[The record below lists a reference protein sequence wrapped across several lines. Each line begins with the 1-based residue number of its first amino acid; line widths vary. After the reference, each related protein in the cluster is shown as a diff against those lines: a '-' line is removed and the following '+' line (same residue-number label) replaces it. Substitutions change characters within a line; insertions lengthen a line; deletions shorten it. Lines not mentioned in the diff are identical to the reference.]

1 MMYCMLLLTKERD
14 VEMLKTLIK
23 SLFCLSIL
31 LTAATTGVYAETEQ
45 NNACLAD
52 QSCGE
57 AILAAFVVEDYKA
70 AITETKFYNVNNEEV
85 LSVQMSY
92 STDKFQE
99 KIHLPV
105 GKYHI
110 KTSVIGLENGH
121 NSSSSEK
128 LYTFDIYGNIEVK
141 EGETASFRTF
151 VGNEDLMYKY
161 GWIVNFPFANKP
173 EDYGG
178 VYDLNMLKTLE
189 NKYANEVLGKPMK
202 EKYKQ
207 ENKEEQKVIEAEK
220 ETNGN
225 KYSSFVK
232 FVFIPVVIVGIVY
245 IGFRESD
252 RLKRII
258 RKD

>member
-1 MMYCMLLLTKERD
+1 MKF
-14 VEMLKTLIK
+14 IK
-23 SLFCLSIL
+23 IL
-31 LTAATTGVYAETEQ
+31 LTIVAIIGLAFVPQTSYAEEA
-45 NNACLAD
+45 NNACVAG
-52 QSCGE
+52 SPCGE
-57 AILAAFVVEDYKA
+57 AILAGFIVEDYKD
-70 AITETKFYNVNNEEV
+70 AIIETKFYDVNESEV

-121 NSSSSEK
+121 NNSSSEK

-141 EGETASFRTF
+141 DNEVASFRTF

-232 FVFIPVVIVGIVY
+232 FVFIPVVIIGIVY
-245 IGFRESD
+245 IGFREAD

>member
-1 MMYCMLLLTKERD
+1 MKF
-14 VEMLKTLIK
+14 IK
-23 SLFCLSIL
+23 IL
-31 LTAATTGVYAETEQ
+31 LTIVAIIGLALIPQASYAEEA
-45 NNACLAD
+45 NNACVAG
-52 QSCGE
+52 SPCGE
-57 AILAAFVVEDYKA
+57 AILAGFVVEDYKD
-70 AITETKFYNVNNEEV
+70 AIIETKFYDVNENEV

-110 KTSVIGLENGH
+110 KTSVISLENGH
-121 NSSSSEK
+121 NNSSSEK

-141 EGETASFRTF
+141 DNEVASFRTF

-207 ENKEEQKVIEAEK
+207 ENKEEPKLIEAEE
-220 ETNGN
+220 ETNEN

-232 FVFIPVVIVGIVY
+232 FVFIPIAIIGVIY
-245 IGFRESD
+245 IGIKEVG
-252 RLKRII
+252 RIKKI
-258 RKD
+258 

>member
-1 MMYCMLLLTKERD
+1 MK
-14 VEMLKTLIK
+14 
-23 SLFCLSIL
+23 LFKIL
-31 LTAATTGVYAETEQ
+31 LTTVAIIGLALIPQASYAEEA
-45 NNACLAD
+45 NSACVAG
-52 QSCGE
+52 SPCGE
-57 AILAAFVVEDYKA
+57 AILAGFVVEDYKD
-70 AITETKFYNVNNEEV
+70 AIIETKFYDANENEI

-121 NSSSSEK
+121 SNSSSEK
-128 LYTFDIYGNIEVK
+128 LYTFDIYGNIDVKDNEV
-141 EGETASFRTF
+141 ASFRTF

-220 ETNGN
+220 ETSGN

-232 FVFIPVVIVGIVY
+232 FVFIPVVIVGILY
-245 IGFRESD
+245 IGFREAD
-252 RLKRII
+252 RLKRIVK
-258 RKD
+258 KD

>member
-1 MMYCMLLLTKERD
+1 MLLLTKERD

-45 NNACLAD
+45 NNTCLAD

-92 STDKFQE
+92 EKDKFKE
-99 KIHLPV
+99 KVSLPI

-110 KTSVIGLENGH
+110 KTSVIGVDVNIH
-121 NSSSSEK
+121 QEK
-128 LYTFDIYGNIEVK
+128 KDDLFTFDIFGDVEVK

-220 ETNGN
+220 ETSEN

-232 FVFIPVVIVGIVY
+232 FIFIPVVVVGILY
-245 IGFRESD
+245 IGFREAD

>member
-1 MMYCMLLLTKERD
+1 MGLAL
-14 VEMLKTLIK
+14 VPKT
-23 SLFCLSIL
+23 S
-31 LTAATTGVYAETEQ
+31 YAEEA
-45 NNACLAD
+45 NNACVAG
-52 QSCGE
+52 SPCGE
-57 AILAAFVVEDYKA
+57 AILAGFVVEDYKD
-70 AITETKFYNVNNEEV
+70 AIIETKFYDVNENEI

-121 NSSSSEK
+121 NNSSSEK

-141 EGETASFRTF
+141 DTEVASFRTF

-220 ETNGN
+220 EASGN

-232 FVFIPVVIVGIVY
+232 FVFIPVVIVGILY
-245 IGFRESD
+245 IGFREAD

>member
-1 MMYCMLLLTKERD
+1 MGLAL
-14 VEMLKTLIK
+14 VPQA
-23 SLFCLSIL
+23 S
-31 LTAATTGVYAETEQ
+31 YAEEA
-45 NNACLAD
+45 NNACVAG
-52 QSCGE
+52 SPCGE
-57 AILAAFVVEDYKA
+57 AILAGFVVEDYKD
-70 AITETKFYNVNNEEV
+70 AIIETKFYDANASEV

-92 STDKFQE
+92 TTDKFQE

-121 NSSSSEK
+121 NNSSSEK

-141 EGETASFRTF
+141 DNEVASFRTF

-207 ENKEEQKVIEAEK
+207 ENKEEQKAIEAEK
-220 ETNGN
+220 ESKNLPPAIIVRTAFTLI
-225 KYSSFVK
+225 SL
-232 FVFIPVVIVGIVY
+232 VIIMYLVY
-245 IGFRESD
+245 VTIMYLVYKAASENRD
-252 RLKRII
+252 
-258 RKD
+258 

>member
-1 MMYCMLLLTKERD
+1 MYRMLLLTKERD

-23 SLFCLSIL
+23 GLFCLSIL

-57 AILAAFVVEDYKA
+57 AILAGFVVEDYKN
-70 AITETKFYNVNNEEV
+70 AIIETKFYDVNENEV

-92 STDKFQE
+92 TTDKFQE

-220 ETNGN
+220 ETSGN

-232 FVFIPVVIVGIVY
+232 FVFIPVVIVGILY
-245 IGFRESD
+245 IGFREAD

>member
-1 MMYCMLLLTKERD
+1 MK
-14 VEMLKTLIK
+14 LIK
-23 SLFCLSIL
+23 IL
-31 LTAATTGVYAETEQ
+31 LTTVAIIGLALIPQASYAEEA
-45 NNACLAD
+45 NNACVAG
-52 QSCGE
+52 SPCGE
-57 AILAAFVVEDYKA
+57 AILAGFVVEDYKD
-70 AITETKFYNVNNEEV
+70 AIIETKFYDANENEI

-92 STDKFQE
+92 TTDKFQE
-99 KIHLPV
+99 KVHLPV

-141 EGETASFRTF
+141 DTEVASFRTF

-202 EKYKQ
+202 EKYKH

-220 ETNGN
+220 ETSGN

-232 FVFIPVVIVGIVY
+232 FVFIPVVVVGILYV
-245 IGFRESD
+245 GFREVD
-252 RLKRII
+252 RLKRIMG
-258 RKD
+258 KD

>member
-1 MMYCMLLLTKERD
+1 MKF
-14 VEMLKTLIK
+14 IK
-23 SLFCLSIL
+23 IL
-31 LTAATTGVYAETEQ
+31 LTIVAIIGLALIPQASYAEEA
-45 NNACLAD
+45 NNACIAG
-52 QSCGE
+52 SPCGE
-57 AILAAFVVEDYKA
+57 AILAGFVVEDYKDV
-70 AITETKFYNVNNEEV
+70 IIETKFYDINEKEV

-92 STDKFQE
+92 NTDKFQE

-141 EGETASFRTF
+141 DNEVASFRTF

-189 NKYANEVLGKPMK
+189 NKYANEVLGSNLK

-207 ENKEEQKVIEAEK
+207 QQEAEK
-220 ETNGN
+220 G
-225 KYSSFVK
+225 
-232 FVFIPVVIVGIVY
+232 VIVAEE
-245 IGFRESD
+245 ESKNPYPAIARSAFTLIALVIIIYMAYKAVCQIWIKEK
-252 RLKRII
+252 RLDK
-258 RKD
+258 

>member
-1 MMYCMLLLTKERD
+1 MKFTK
-14 VEMLKTLIK
+14 
-23 SLFCLSIL
+23 IL
-31 LTAATTGVYAETEQ
+31 LTIVAIIGLALVPQASYAEEA
-45 NNACLAD
+45 NNACVAG
-52 QSCGE
+52 SPCGE
-57 AILAAFVVEDYKA
+57 AILAGFVVEDYKD
-70 AITETKFYNVNNEEV
+70 AIIETKFYDVNENEV

-121 NSSSSEK
+121 NNSSSSEK

-207 ENKEEQKVIEAEK
+207 ENKEEPKVIEAEK
-220 ETNGN
+220 ETSEN

-232 FVFIPVVIVGIVY
+232 FIFIPIAITGIVY
-245 IGFRESD
+245 IGIKEIG
-252 RLKRII
+252 RI
-258 RKD
+258 KKL

>member
-1 MMYCMLLLTKERD
+1 MYCMLLLTKERD

-57 AILAAFVVEDYKA
+57 AILAGFVVEDYKD
-70 AITETKFYNVNNEEV
+70 AIIETKFYDVNENEI

-92 STDKFQE
+92 TTDKFQE

-141 EGETASFRTF
+141 DTEVASFRTF
-151 VGNEDLMYKY
+151 VSNEDLMYKY

-220 ETNGN
+220 GTNKN

-232 FVFIPVVIVGIVY
+232 FIFVPVVVVGILY

>member
-1 MMYCMLLLTKERD
+1 MK
-14 VEMLKTLIK
+14 LIK
-23 SLFCLSIL
+23 IL
-31 LTAATTGVYAETEQ
+31 LITATIVGLALVPQASYAEEA
-45 NNACLAD
+45 NNACIAGS
-52 QSCGE
+52 SCGE
-57 AILAAFVVEDYKA
+57 AILAGFVVEDYKDV
-70 AITETKFYNVNNEEV
+70 IIETKFYDVNENEV

-92 STDKFQE
+92 TTDKFQE

-121 NSSSSEK
+121 NNSSSEK

-141 EGETASFRTF
+141 DNEVASFRTF

-207 ENKEEQKVIEAEK
+207 ENKEEQRVIEAEK
-220 ETNGN
+220 ESKNLPPA
-225 KYSSFVK
+225 
-232 FVFIPVVIVGIVY
+232 IVVRTAFTLIALVIIIYLVYIIIVY
-245 IGFRESD
+245 LVCKAAHKNMD
-252 RLKRII
+252 
-258 RKD
+258 

>member
-1 MMYCMLLLTKERD
+1 MKI
-14 VEMLKTLIK
+14 IK
-23 SLFCLSIL
+23 IL
-31 LTAATTGVYAETEQ
+31 LVIVTVVGLALIPQASYAEEA
-45 NNACLAD
+45 NNACVAG
-52 QSCGE
+52 SPCGE
-57 AILAAFVVEDYKA
+57 AILAGFVVEDYKD
-70 AITETKFYNVNNEEV
+70 AIIETKFYDVNESEV

-99 KIHLPV
+99 RIHLPV

-121 NSSSSEK
+121 NNSSSEK
-128 LYTFDIYGNIEVK
+128 LYTFDIYGNIEVNDN
-141 EGETASFRTF
+141 EVASFRTF

>member
-1 MMYCMLLLTKERD
+1 
-14 VEMLKTLIK
+14 LKFIK
-23 SLFCLSIL
+23 IL
-31 LTAATTGVYAETEQ
+31 LTIIAIMGLALVPQASYAEEA
-45 NNACLAD
+45 NNACVAG
-52 QSCGE
+52 SPCGE
-57 AILAAFVVEDYKA
+57 AILAGFVVEDYKDV
-70 AITETKFYNVNNEEV
+70 IIETKFYDANENEV

-141 EGETASFRTF
+141 DNEVASFRTF

-220 ETNGN
+220 EGENLPPA
-225 KYSSFVK
+225 
-232 FVFIPVVIVGIVY
+232 IVVRTAFTMISLVIIIYMAYKAVCQ
-245 IGFRESD
+245 IWIKEK
-252 RLKRII
+252 RLDK
-258 RKD
+258 

>member
-1 MMYCMLLLTKERD
+1 MKFTK
-14 VEMLKTLIK
+14 
-23 SLFCLSIL
+23 IL
-31 LTAATTGVYAETEQ
+31 LTIVAIIGLALVPQASYAEEA
-45 NNACLAD
+45 NNACVAG
-52 QSCGE
+52 SPCGE
-57 AILAAFVVEDYKA
+57 AILAGFVVEDYKDV
-70 AITETKFYNVNNEEV
+70 IIETKFYDINENEV

-121 NSSSSEK
+121 NNSSSEK

-141 EGETASFRTF
+141 DTEVASFRTF

-232 FVFIPVVIVGIVY
+232 FIFIPIVIAGIIY
-245 IGFRESD
+245 IGIREIG
-252 RLKRII
+252 RI
-258 RKD
+258 KKM

>member
-1 MMYCMLLLTKERD
+1 MGLAL
-14 VEMLKTLIK
+14 VPQA
-23 SLFCLSIL
+23 S
-31 LTAATTGVYAETEQ
+31 YAEEA
-45 NNACLAD
+45 NNACVAG
-52 QSCGE
+52 SPCGE
-57 AILAAFVVEDYKA
+57 AILAGFVVEDYKS
-70 AITETKFYNVNNEEV
+70 AIIETKFYDVNENEV

-92 STDKFQE
+92 TTDKFQE

-220 ETNGN
+220 ETSGN
-225 KYSSFVK
+225 KYSSFIK
-232 FVFIPVVIVGIVY
+232 FVFIPVVIVGSLY
-245 IGFRESD
+245 IGFREAD

>member
-1 MMYCMLLLTKERD
+1 MK
-14 VEMLKTLIK
+14 LIK
-23 SLFCLSIL
+23 IL
-31 LTAATTGVYAETEQ
+31 LTVAATVGLALVPQASYAEEA
-45 NNACLAD
+45 NNACVAG
-52 QSCGE
+52 SPCGE
-57 AILAAFVVEDYKA
+57 AILAGFVVEDYKDV
-70 AITETKFYNVNNEEV
+70 IIETKFYDVNENEV

-121 NSSSSEK
+121 NNSSSEK
-128 LYTFDIYGNIEVK
+128 LYTFDIYGNIEINDTEV
-141 EGETASFRTF
+141 ASFRTF

-207 ENKEEQKVIEAEK
+207 ENKEERKVIEAEK

-232 FVFIPVVIVGIVY
+232 FIFIPVVVVGILY
-245 IGFRESD
+245 IGFREAD
-252 RLKRII
+252 RLKRIVK
-258 RKD
+258 KD

>member
-1 MMYCMLLLTKERD
+1 MK
-14 VEMLKTLIK
+14 
-23 SLFCLSIL
+23 LFKIL
-31 LTAATTGVYAETEQ
+31 LTIVAIIGLALVPQASYAEEA
-45 NNACLAD
+45 NNACVAG
-52 QSCGE
+52 SPCGE
-57 AILAAFVVEDYKA
+57 AILAGFVVEDYKD
-70 AITETKFYNVNNEEV
+70 AIIETKFYDANESEV

-92 STDKFQE
+92 TTDKFQE

-121 NSSSSEK
+121 NNSSSEK

-141 EGETASFRTF
+141 DNEVASFRTF

-207 ENKEEQKVIEAEK
+207 ENKEERKVIEAEK

-232 FVFIPVVIVGIVY
+232 FIFIPVVIVGIVY

>member
-1 MMYCMLLLTKERD
+1 MGLAL
-14 VEMLKTLIK
+14 VPQA
-23 SLFCLSIL
+23 S
-31 LTAATTGVYAETEQ
+31 YAEEA
-45 NNACLAD
+45 NNACVAG
-52 QSCGE
+52 SPCGE
-57 AILAAFVVEDYKA
+57 AILAGFVVEDYKD
-70 AITETKFYNVNNEEV
+70 AIIETKFYDVNENEV

-92 STDKFQE
+92 TTDKFQE

-121 NSSSSEK
+121 NNASSEKHASSEK

-141 EGETASFRTF
+141 DNEVASFRTF

-178 VYDLNMLKTLE
+178 VYDMNMLKTLE
-189 NKYANEVLGKPMK
+189 NKYANEVLGSNFK

-207 ENKEEQKVIEAEK
+207 QQEAEK
-220 ETNGN
+220 G
-225 KYSSFVK
+225 
-232 FVFIPVVIVGIVY
+232 VIVAEKESKNPYPAIVVRTAFILIGVVAFSFLVY
-245 IGFRESD
+245 IA
-252 RLKRII
+252 LLIVWYMAI
-258 RKD
+258 KDSHQTKDGSTKKTR

>member
-1 MMYCMLLLTKERD
+1 MK
-14 VEMLKTLIK
+14 LIK
-23 SLFCLSIL
+23 IL
-31 LTAATTGVYAETEQ
+31 LTTVAIIGLALVPQASYAEEA
-45 NNACLAD
+45 NNACVAG
-52 QSCGE
+52 SPCGE
-57 AILAAFVVEDYKA
+57 AILAGFVVEDYKD
-70 AITETKFYNVNNEEV
+70 AIIETKFYDVNEKEV
-85 LSVQMSY
+85 LLVQMSY

-121 NSSSSEK
+121 SNSSSEK

-141 EGETASFRTF
+141 DTEVASFRTF

-220 ETNGN
+220 ETSES

-232 FVFIPVVIVGIVY
+232 FVFIPIVIIGIVY
-245 IGFRESD
+245 VGFKEAD
-252 RLKRII
+252 RLKRVM

>member
-1 MMYCMLLLTKERD
+1 MK
-14 VEMLKTLIK
+14 
-23 SLFCLSIL
+23 LFKIL
-31 LTAATTGVYAETEQ
+31 LTTVAIIGLALVPQASYAEEA
-45 NNACLAD
+45 NNACVAG
-52 QSCGE
+52 SPCGE
-57 AILAAFVVEDYKA
+57 AILAGFVVEDYKN
-70 AITETKFYNVNNEEV
+70 AIIETKFYDVNENEV

-141 EGETASFRTF
+141 DNEVASFRTF

-232 FVFIPVVIVGIVY
+232 SVFIPVVVVGILY
-245 IGFRESD
+245 IGFREAD
-252 RLKRII
+252 RLKRIMG
-258 RKD
+258 KD

>member
-1 MMYCMLLLTKERD
+1 MKFTK
-14 VEMLKTLIK
+14 
-23 SLFCLSIL
+23 IL
-31 LTAATTGVYAETEQ
+31 LTTVAIIGLALVPQSSYAEEA
-45 NNACLAD
+45 NNACVAG
-52 QSCGE
+52 SPCGE
-57 AILAAFVVEDYKA
+57 AILAGFVVEDYKDV
-70 AITETKFYNVNNEEV
+70 IIETKFYDINENEV

-121 NSSSSEK
+121 NNSSSEK

-141 EGETASFRTF
+141 DNEAASFRTF

-178 VYDLNMLKTLE
+178 AYDLNMLKTLE

>member
-1 MMYCMLLLTKERD
+1 
-14 VEMLKTLIK
+14 MLKKLIK
-23 SLFCLSIL
+23 GLFCLSIL

-52 QSCGE
+52 QPCGE
-57 AILAAFVVEDYKA
+57 AILAGFVVEDYKD
-70 AITETKFYNVNNEEV
+70 AIIETKFYDVNENEV

-121 NSSSSEK
+121 NNSSSSEK

-141 EGETASFRTF
+141 DTEVASFRTF

-202 EKYKQ
+202 EKYKH

-220 ETNGN
+220 EGENLPPAIVVRTAFTLISLVIII
-225 KYSSFVK
+225 YLVYM
-232 FVFIPVVIVGIVY
+232 VIVYLVCKAVHKNM
-245 IGFRESD
+245 D
-252 RLKRII
+252 
-258 RKD
+258 

>member
-1 MMYCMLLLTKERD
+1 MYCMLLLTKERD

-23 SLFCLSIL
+23 GLFCLSIL

-57 AILAAFVVEDYKA
+57 AILAGFVVEDYKD
-70 AITETKFYNVNNEEV
+70 AIIETKFYDVNENDV

-141 EGETASFRTF
+141 DNEVASFRTF

-220 ETNGN
+220 EISES

-232 FVFIPVVIVGIVY
+232 FVFIPIGIIGIVY
-245 IGFRESD
+245 IGFREAD

>member
-1 MMYCMLLLTKERD
+1 
-14 VEMLKTLIK
+14 MLKTLIK
-23 SLFCLSIL
+23 GLFCLSIL

-85 LSVQMSY
+85 LFVQMSY
-92 STDKFQE
+92 EKDKFKE
-99 KIHLPV
+99 KVSLPI

-110 KTSVIGLENGH
+110 KTSVIGVDANIH
-121 NSSSSEK
+121 QEK
-128 LYTFDIYGNIEVK
+128 KDDLFTFDIFGDVEVK
-141 EGETASFRTF
+141 EDETASFRTF

-220 ETNGN
+220 ETSES

-232 FVFIPVVIVGIVY
+232 FVFIPIVIIGIVY
-245 IGFRESD
+245 IGFREAD
-252 RLKRII
+252 RLKRIVK
-258 RKD
+258 KD

>member
-1 MMYCMLLLTKERD
+1 MGLAL
-14 VEMLKTLIK
+14 VPQA
-23 SLFCLSIL
+23 S
-31 LTAATTGVYAETEQ
+31 YAEEA
-45 NNACLAD
+45 NNVCVAG
-52 QSCGE
+52 SPCGE
-57 AILAAFVVEDYKA
+57 AILAGFVVEDYKD
-70 AITETKFYNVNNEEV
+70 AIIETKFYDTNENEI

-121 NSSSSEK
+121 NTSSSEK

-141 EGETASFRTF
+141 DTEVASFRTF

-225 KYSSFVK
+225 KYSSFVR
-232 FVFIPVVIVGIVY
+232 FVFIPVVIIGIVY
-245 IGFRESD
+245 IGFREMD
-252 RLKRII
+252 RLKRIVK
-258 RKD
+258 KD

>member
-1 MMYCMLLLTKERD
+1 MKF
-14 VEMLKTLIK
+14 IK
-23 SLFCLSIL
+23 IL
-31 LTAATTGVYAETEQ
+31 LTTVAIIGLALVPQASYAEES
-45 NNACLAD
+45 NNACVAG
-52 QSCGE
+52 SPCGE
-57 AILAAFVVEDYKA
+57 AILAGFVVEDYKDV
-70 AITETKFYNVNNEEV
+70 IIETKFYDINENEV

-141 EGETASFRTF
+141 DNEVASFRTF

-220 ETNGN
+220 ETNEN

-232 FVFIPVVIVGIVY
+232 FVFIPVVIIDIVY
-245 IGFRESD
+245 IGFKEMD
-252 RLKRII
+252 RLKRIVK
-258 RKD
+258 KD

>member
-1 MMYCMLLLTKERD
+1 MK
-14 VEMLKTLIK
+14 LIK
-23 SLFCLSIL
+23 IL
-31 LTAATTGVYAETEQ
+31 LTAVAVIGLALIPQASYAEEA
-45 NNACLAD
+45 NNACVAG
-52 QSCGE
+52 SPCGE
-57 AILAAFVVEDYKA
+57 AILAGFVVEDYKN
-70 AITETKFYNVNNEEV
+70 AIIETKFYDANENEI

-92 STDKFQE
+92 TTDKFQE
-99 KIHLPV
+99 KVHLPV

-121 NSSSSEK
+121 NNSSSEK

-141 EGETASFRTF
+141 DTEVASFRTF

>member
-1 MMYCMLLLTKERD
+1 MLLLTKERD

-92 STDKFQE
+92 EKDKFKE
-99 KIHLPV
+99 KVSLPI

-110 KTSVIGLENGH
+110 KTSVIGVDANIH
-121 NSSSSEK
+121 QEK
-128 LYTFDIYGNIEVK
+128 KDDLFTFDIFGDVEVK
-141 EGETASFRTF
+141 EDETASFRTF

-220 ETNGN
+220 GTNEN

-232 FVFIPVVIVGIVY
+232 FIFVPVVVVGILY

>member
-1 MMYCMLLLTKERD
+1 MKF
-14 VEMLKTLIK
+14 IK
-23 SLFCLSIL
+23 IL
-31 LTAATTGVYAETEQ
+31 LTIVAIMGLALVPQASYAEEA
-45 NNACLAD
+45 NNACVAG
-52 QSCGE
+52 SPCGE
-57 AILAAFVVEDYKA
+57 AILAGFVVEDYKD
-70 AITETKFYNVNNEEV
+70 AIIETKFYDVNENEV

-121 NSSSSEK
+121 NNSSSEK

-141 EGETASFRTF
+141 DTEVASFRTF

-161 GWIVNFPFANKP
+161 GWVVNFPFANKP

-207 ENKEEQKVIEAEK
+207 ENKEEQKAIEAEK
-220 ETNGN
+220 ESENLPPAIVVRTAFILIGVVAF
-225 KYSSFVK
+225 SFL
-232 FVFIPVVIVGIVY
+232 VY
-245 IGFRESD
+245 IA
-252 RLKRII
+252 LLIVWYMAI
-258 RKD
+258 KDSHQTKDGSTKKTR

>member
-1 MMYCMLLLTKERD
+1 
-14 VEMLKTLIK
+14 MLKKLIK
-23 SLFCLSIL
+23 GLFCLSIL

-52 QSCGE
+52 QPCGE
-57 AILAAFVVEDYKA
+57 AILAGFVVEDYKD
-70 AITETKFYNVNNEEV
+70 AIIETKFYDVNENEV

-121 NSSSSEK
+121 NNSSSSEK

-141 EGETASFRTF
+141 DTEVASFRTF

-220 ETNGN
+220 EASGN

-232 FVFIPVVIVGIVY
+232 FIFIPVVIIGIVY
-245 IGFRESD
+245 IGFREAD
-252 RLKRII
+252 RLKRIVK
-258 RKD
+258 KD

>member
-1 MMYCMLLLTKERD
+1 MLLLTKERD

-92 STDKFQE
+92 EKDKFKE
-99 KIHLPV
+99 KVSLPI

-110 KTSVIGLENGH
+110 KTSVIGVDANIH
-121 NSSSSEK
+121 QEK
-128 LYTFDIYGNIEVK
+128 KDDLFTFDIFGDVEVK

-220 ETNGN
+220 ETNES

-232 FVFIPVVIVGIVY
+232 FIFIPVVVVGILY
-245 IGFRESD
+245 IGFREAD
-252 RLKRII
+252 RLKRIVK
-258 RKD
+258 KD